1 MKIYA
6 VEYDFNLITVQ
17 GNKKDPEH
25 RVETFTDP
33 HEFIKRVKQISE
45 TTSPMHEAFGEK
57 VNTNIKTYGG
67 VLKDIPL
74 ETVLDPF
81 NIASSDGSK

>member
-1 MKIYA
+1 MYA

-17 GNKKDPEH
+17 GHKKDPEH
-25 RVETFTDP
+25 RVETFTQ
-33 HEFIKRVKQISE
+33 RVKHLTE

-67 VLKDIPL
+67 TLKEIPL
-74 ETVLDPF
+74 ERVLDPF
-81 NIASSDGSK
+81 NIG

>member
-17 GNKKDPEH
+17 GHKKDPEH
-25 RVETFTDP
+25 RVETFIDS
-33 HEFIKRVKQISE
+33 HEFIQRVKHLTE

-57 VNTNIKTYGG
+57 VNTDIKTYGG
-67 VLKDIPL
+67 TLKEIPL
-74 ETVLDPF
+74 ERVLDPF
-81 NIASSDGSK
+81 NIG

>member
-17 GNKKDPEH
+17 GVKKDPEH

-33 HEFIKRVKQISE
+33 HKFIERVREIESM
-45 TTSPMHEAFGEK
+45 TSKMHEIFGEK

-67 VLKDIPL
+67 TLNSIPL
-74 ETVLDPF
+74 EKVLDPF
-81 NIASSDGSK
+81 NIND

>member
-1 MKIYA
+1 MKIYG

-17 GNKKDPEH
+17 GHKKPPEH

-33 HEFIKRVKQISE
+33 HVFIQRVKRLTE

-57 VNTNIKTYGG
+57 VNTNIKTYGCT
-67 VLKDIPL
+67 LKEIPL
-74 ETVLDPF
+74 ERVLDPF
-81 NIASSDGSK
+81 NIG